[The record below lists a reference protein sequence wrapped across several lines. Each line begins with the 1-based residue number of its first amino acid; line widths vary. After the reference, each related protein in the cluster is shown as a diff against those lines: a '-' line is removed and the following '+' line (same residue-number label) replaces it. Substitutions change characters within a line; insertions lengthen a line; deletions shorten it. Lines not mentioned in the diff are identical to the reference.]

1 MRSFSPILSH
11 TETSVPFG
19 DFYISV
25 SRLRSIHLKSIERSR
40 EARYPSLSSIELFL
54 YQDKRTKK
62 IKSDFIIHETSSSDS
77 FHE

>member
-25 SRLRSIHLKSIERSR
+25 SRLRSMSSR
-40 EARYPSLSSIELFL
+40 EVRYTRLDFFVLL
-54 YQDKRTKK
+54 YQDKRTKE
-62 IKSDFIIHETSSSDS
+62 IKSDIFRSAAAEAEENSY
-77 FHE
+77 FY